1 MRGIERFM
9 KTGGLIAALLTALL
23 VSGPAAGAGQALSGF
38 SRVQA
43 RDVADRSVTLGDGL
57 YWVTP
62 ETRLLNVAGKR
73 MDLVD
78 LRAMPQ
84 GRVLVQ
90 EGEVDGVYFEARS
103 RAGRFELKLLRV
115 VKSLP
120 K

>member
-1 MRGIERFM
+1 MREIERFV
-9 KTGGLIAALLTALL
+9 KTGGLIAALLAGLL

-62 ETRLLNVAGKR
+62 ETRLLNVAGK
-73 MDLVD
+73 L
-78 LRAMPQ
+78 
-84 GRVLVQ
+84 LVQ

-103 RAGRFELKLLRV
+103 RAGRFELELLRV